1 MSRSPKSHV
10 RPHALALDPDVPPD
24 LDGRGTCRCGL
35 IDIPGDLRHTLPTVP
50 EQAEHRRRAG
60 ERTGP

>member
-1 MSRSPKSHV
+1 MRPPKSHV
-10 RPHALALDPDVPPD
+10 RPHVLALDPDVPPD

-35 IDIPGDLRHTLPTVP
+35 IDIPGDLRHTLPVVP

-60 ERTGP
+60 ETGAA